1 MTVAGVFRVALDTPL
16 KRLFDYLPPDT
27 GPGGPTGQLFSAPI
41 EPGMRVRVPF
51 GRQKLVGI
59 VMEKADSS
67 DLPAERLKAV
77 LEVLDPRPVLD
88 VSALALLRWAADYYH
103 HPIGEV
109 LSTALPKALRIG
121 ASSEAREEQLAVT
134 AEGREAWA
142 GGEPRRAPRQREL
155 LGYLVAAT
163 AGGGGA
169 TAPAIGGSGQDA
181 AAGAEPATASGE
193 SLVVAGAHTLVSG
206 GAMADAGGAQEDAHG
221 KNEAADSRAH
231 GDAAGGQAD
240 EATDEATGAVA
251 GGAARAAGVSAH
263 ALDNALPNWRDTAKS
278 LLKRGW
284 IVSTEVVVDGAETG
298 FAVKTPGPELREE
311 QKAAVDAVGAALG
324 HFGAFVLHGVTGSGK
339 TEVYLRLV
347 ERVLQQGR
355 RALVLVPEIGLT
367 PQLVGR
373 FRDRFDTPMA
383 VLHSA
388 LTDSERL
395 AAWRQAFS
403 GHARIVLG
411 TRSAVF
417 APVPD
422 LGIIIVDEE
431 HDASFKQHE
440 GGFRYSAR
448 DLAVVRAQRAAVP
461 VLLGSATPAL
471 ESLQNVAG
479 GRYVRLCLPYR
490 AARAEP
496 PRMALVDLRANAGH
510 SGVSTPAIQAI
521 ERHLRD
527 DGQVLVFLNRR
538 GYAPTLLCT
547 ACGWIAP
554 CQECDARLTVHLS
567 AGRLRCHH
575 CGFDKELPSRC
586 PQCGFAVKPVG
597 QGTERIEEALASLF
611 PGVTLAR
618 LDRDVVR
625 KRGDMEEVMRRMS
638 SGEARILVG
647 TQMVTKGHDFPNV
660 TLVVVLNA
668 DQGLFSTDFRAP
680 ERLAQTIVQVAG
692 RAGRGTRPG
701 EVLIQTEFPGHPL
714 LLSLLSEGYDGFA
727 KAALVERE
735 QSSWPPFSRL
745 AAVRDSAKTAENA
758 LAFLTEAR
766 KLAGAPPRGLR
777 LLGPVPAA
785 MSKRAGRY
793 HAQLLIEGT
802 DRSSLHHFLESWL
815 PAVEQLQSARRV
827 RWALDVDP
835 IELF

>member
-1 MTVAGVFRVALDTPL
+1 MNPVDVFRVALDTPL
-16 KRLFDYLPPDT
+16 KRLFDYLPPAGST
-27 GPGGPTGQLFSAPI
+27 LSAPLV
-41 EPGMRVRVPF
+41 PGMRVRVPF

-59 VMEKADSS
+59 VMEAASS
-67 DLPAERLKAV
+67 TDIPEDRLKSI
-77 LEVLDPRPVLD
+77 LEVLDSRPVLD
-88 VSALALLRWAADYYH
+88 ASALALLRWASEYYH

-109 LSTALPKALRIG
+109 LSTALPKAMRLG
-121 ASSEAREEQLAVT
+121 ADAEAREELWTVT
-134 AEGREAWA
+134 TNGRTAHES
-142 GGEPRRAPRQREL
+142 GEPKRAPKQREL
-155 LGYLVAAT
+155 LAYLT
-163 AGGGGA
+163 AELSP
-169 TAPAIGGSGQDA
+169 TAPANDGVS
-181 AAGAEPATASGE
+181 ATV
-193 SLVVAGAHTLVSG
+193 L
-206 GAMADAGGAQEDAHG
+206 
-221 KNEAADSRAH
+221 
-231 GDAAGGQAD
+231 D
-240 EATDEATGAVA
+240 EALPKWRD
-251 GGAARAAGVSAH
+251 AARA
-263 ALDNALPNWRDTAKS
+263 
-278 LLKRGW
+278 LKQRGW
-284 IVSTEVVVDGAETG
+284 VSVADVVPANSPACLRPFSVRVA
-298 FAVKTPGPELREE
+298 GPELREE
-311 QKAAVDAVGAALG
+311 QRAAVEAVGGALDR
-324 HFGAFVLHGVTGSGK
+324 FGAFVLHGVTGSGK

-347 ERVLQQGR
+347 QRVLEKGQ

-373 FRDRFDTPMA
+373 FRDRFDTPMS

-388 LTDSERL
+388 LTDHERL
-395 AAWRQAFS
+395 VAWRDAFS
-403 GHARIVLG
+403 GYARVVLG

-431 HDASFKQHE
+431 HDSSFKQHE

-448 DLAVVRAQRAAVP
+448 DLAVVRAQRADVP
-461 VLLGSATPAL
+461 VLLGSATPSL
-471 ESLQNVAG
+471 ESLHNVDG
-479 GRYVRLCLPYR
+479 GRYTRLSLPHR
-490 AARAEP
+490 AASAEP
-496 PRMALVDLRANAGH
+496 PRMALVDLRANTVH

-575 CGFDKELPSRC
+575 CGFDSVLPSRC
-586 PQCGFAVKPVG
+586 PQCGFAAKPVG
-597 QGTERIEEALASLF
+597 QGTERIEESLTGLF
-611 PGVTLAR
+611 PGITLAR

-625 KRGDMEEVMRRMS
+625 RRGDMEEVVRRMS

-692 RAGRGTRPG
+692 RAGRGSKPG

-714 LLSLLSEGYDGFA
+714 LLSLLSEGYEGFA
-727 KAALVERE
+727 RAALTERS
-735 QSSWPPFSRL
+735 QASWPPFSRL
-745 AAVRDSAKTAENA
+745 AAVRDSAKTADGA
-758 LAFLTEAR
+758 LEFLTEAR
-766 KLAGAPPRGLR
+766 KLAGTPRRGLR

-785 MSKRAGRY
+785 MSRRAGRF
-793 HAQLLIEGT
+793 HAQLLIEGSG
-802 DRSSLHHFLESWL
+802 RSGLHQFLDSWL
-815 PAVEQLQSARRV
+815 PAVEQLPSARRV

>member
-1 MTVAGVFRVALDTPL
+1 MTPVCVFRVALDTPL
-16 KRLFDYLPPDT
+16 KRLFDYLPPESGLWT
-27 GPGGPTGQLFSAPI
+27 TPI

-59 VMEKADSS
+59 VMEAAASS
-67 DLPAERLKAV
+67 DVPAERLKRI

-88 VSALALLRWAADYYH
+88 ASALALLRWAAEYYH
-103 HPIGEV
+103 HPVGEV
-109 LSTALPKALRIG
+109 LSTALPKAMRMG
-121 ASSEAREEQLAVT
+121 AAAEAHQERWSVT
-134 AEGREAWA
+134 PDGREAWA
-142 GGEPRRAPRQREL
+142 RGEPRRAPRQREL
-155 LGYLVAAT
+155 LGYLVER
-163 AGGGGA
+163 GGGA
-169 TAPAIGGSGQDA
+169 PSAYEGASAAALDEALPKWRDA
-181 AAGAEPATASGE
+181 AR
-193 SLVVAGAHTLVSG
+193 SLA
-206 GAMADAGGAQEDAHG
+206 AHG
-221 KNEAADSRAH
+221 WVLSAKVPLVGGEAR
-231 GDAAGGQAD
+231 
-240 EATDEATGAVA
+240 
-251 GGAARAAGVSAH
+251 
-263 ALDNALPNWRDTAKS
+263 
-278 LLKRGW
+278 
-284 IVSTEVVVDGAETG
+284 
-298 FAVKTPGPELREE
+298 FAVKTPGPALRDE
-311 QKAAVDAVGAALG
+311 QRVAVDAVGAALG

-431 HDASFKQHE
+431 HDSSFKQHE

-448 DLAVVRAQRAAVP
+448 DLAVVRAQRADVP
-461 VLLGSATPAL
+461 ILLGSATPAL

-479 GRYVRLCLPYR
+479 GRYVRLSLPYR
-490 AARAEP
+490 AAKAEP
-496 PRMALVDLRANAGH
+496 PRMALVDLRSNAGH
-510 SGVSTPAIQAI
+510 AGVSTPAIQAI

-554 CQECDARLTVHLS
+554 CRECDARLTVHLS

-575 CGFDKELPSRC
+575 CGFDTELPSRC

-625 KRGDMEEVMRRMS
+625 RRGDMEEVMRRMS

-692 RAGRGTRPG
+692 RAGRGTKPG

-727 KAALVERE
+727 RTALTER
-735 QSSWPPFSRL
+735 QQASWPPFSRL
-745 AAVRDSAKTAENA
+745 AAVRDSAKTAESA
-758 LAFLTEAR
+758 LEFLTEAR

-793 HAQLLIEGT
+793 HAQLLIEGA
-802 DRSSLHHFLESWL
+802 DRAGLHHFLDSWL

>member
-1 MTVAGVFRVALDTPL
+1 MTPACVFRVALDTPL
-16 KRLFDYLPPDT
+16 KRLFDYLPPAST
-27 GPGGPTGQLFSAPI
+27 LFPAGDVAATAAPVEASI

-59 VMEKADSS
+59 VMEAAASS
-67 DLPAERLKAV
+67 ELPIERLKPI

-88 VSALALLRWAADYYH
+88 TSALELLRWAAEYYH

-109 LSTALPKALRIG
+109 LSTALPKAMRMG
-121 ASSEAREEQLAVT
+121 AASEAHEERWSVT
-134 AEGREAWA
+134 PDGREAW
-142 GGEPRRAPRQREL
+142 GKGEPRRAHKQREL
-155 LGYLVAAT
+155 LGFLV
-163 AGGGGA
+163 AGGGVSA
-169 TAPAIGGSGQDA
+169 TALDEALPKWREA
-181 AAGAEPATASGE
+181 ARSLAERGWVLSAEVP
-193 SLVVAGAHTLVSG
+193 LVS
-206 GAMADAGGAQEDAHG
+206 ADA
-221 KNEAADSRAH
+221 R
-231 GDAAGGQAD
+231 
-240 EATDEATGAVA
+240 
-251 GGAARAAGVSAH
+251 
-263 ALDNALPNWRDTAKS
+263 
-278 LLKRGW
+278 
-284 IVSTEVVVDGAETG
+284 
-298 FAVKTPGPELREE
+298 FAVRTTGPTLRDE
-311 QKAAVDAVGAALG
+311 QKAAVDAVGEALG

-417 APVPD
+417 APVRD

-448 DLAVVRAQRAAVP
+448 DLAVVRAQRANVP

-479 GRYVRLCLPYR
+479 GRYVRLSLPYR
-490 AARAEP
+490 AAKAEP
-496 PRMALVDLRANAGH
+496 PRMALVDLRSNAGH
-510 SGVSTPAIQAI
+510 AGVSTPAIQAI

-554 CQECDARLTVHLS
+554 CQECDARLTVHLH

-575 CGFDKELPSRC
+575 CGFDTELPSRC

-597 QGTERIEEALASLF
+597 QGTERIEEALSELF
-611 PGVTLAR
+611 PGVSLAR

-660 TLVVVLNA
+660 TLVIVLNA

-692 RAGRGTRPG
+692 RAGRGTKPG
-701 EVLIQTEFPGHPL
+701 EVLIQTDFPGHPL

-727 KAALVERE
+727 RTALTERE
-735 QSSWPPFSRL
+735 QASWPPFSRL
-745 AAVRDSAKTAENA
+745 AAVRDSAKTAAGA
-758 LAFLTEAR
+758 LEFLTEAR

-793 HAQLLIEGT
+793 HAQLLVEGA
-802 DRSSLHHFLESWL
+802 DRSSLHHFLDAWL

>member
-1 MTVAGVFRVALDTPL
+1 MTSAGVFRVALDTPL
-16 KRLFDYLPPDT
+16 KRLFDYLPPA
-27 GPGGPTGQLFSAPI
+27 APSESVPL

-51 GRQKLVGI
+51 GRQRLVGI
-59 VMEKADSS
+59 VMEKVATSE
-67 DLPAERLKAV
+67 LPADRLKPI
-77 LEVLDPRPVLD
+77 LEILDPKPVLD
-88 VSALALLRWAADYYH
+88 ASALALLRWAAEYYH

-109 LSTALPKALRIG
+109 LSTALPKAMREG
-121 ASSEAREEQLAVT
+121 AAATAYEERWVAT
-134 AEGREAWA
+134 DAGREAWA
-142 GGEPRRAPRQREL
+142 RGEPRRAPRQREM
-155 LGYLVAAT
+155 LGYLVAMGDRHASEH
-163 AGGGGA
+163 AGEVD
-169 TAPAIGGSGQDA
+169 APAA
-181 AAGAEPATASGE
+181 P
-193 SLVVAGAHTLVSG
+193 
-206 GAMADAGGAQEDAHG
+206 
-221 KNEAADSRAH
+221 
-231 GDAAGGQAD
+231 
-240 EATDEATGAVA
+240 
-251 GGAARAAGVSAH
+251 GVSAQT
-263 ALDNALPNWRDTAKS
+263 LDSALPKWRETAKS
-278 LLKRGW
+278 LAGRGW
-284 IVSTEVVVDGAETG
+284 VVSTRIPVSDGNTS
-298 FAVKTPGPELREE
+298 FAVKNPGPELREE
-311 QKAAVDAVGAALG
+311 QRAAVEAVGNALG

-347 ERVLQQGR
+347 QRVLEQGR

-373 FRDRFDTPMA
+373 FRNRFDTPMA

-388 LTDSERL
+388 LTDHERL
-395 AAWRQAFS
+395 VAWRQAFS
-403 GHARIVLG
+403 GDARIVLG

-448 DLAVVRAQRAAVP
+448 DLAVVRAQRADVP

-471 ESLQNVAG
+471 ESLHNVTG
-479 GRYVRLCLPYR
+479 GRYTRLSLPYR
-490 AARAEP
+490 AASAAP
-496 PRMALVDLRANAGH
+496 PRMALIDLRATAGH

-521 ERHLRD
+521 ERHLAEG
-527 DGQVLVFLNRR
+527 GQVLVFLNRR

-547 ACGWIAP
+547 ACGWVAP

-567 AGRLRCHH
+567 AGRMRCHH
-575 CGFDKELPSRC
+575 CGFDAKLPPKC
-586 PQCGFAVKPVG
+586 PVCGFAVKPVG
-597 QGTERIEEALASLF
+597 QGTERIEEALNALF
-611 PGVTLAR
+611 PGVPLAR
-618 LDRDVVR
+618 LDRDIVR

-638 SGEARILVG
+638 TGEARILVG

-692 RAGRGTRPG
+692 RAGRGSKPG
-701 EVLIQTEFPGHPL
+701 EVLIQTEFPQHPL

-727 KAALVERE
+727 RTALAERA
-735 QSSWPPFSRL
+735 QASWPPFSRL
-745 AAVRDSAKTAENA
+745 AAVRDSAKTAEHA
-758 LAFLTEAR
+758 LEFLTEAR
-766 KLAGAPPRGLR
+766 KLANGVPRGLR

-802 DRSSLHHFLESWL
+802 DRASLHHFLDAWL

>member
-1 MTVAGVFRVALDTPL
+1 MTPACVFRVALDTPL
-16 KRLFDYLPPDT
+16 KRLFDYLPPAST
-27 GPGGPTGQLFSAPI
+27 LFPAGDVAATAAPVEASI

-59 VMEKADSS
+59 VMEAAASS
-67 DLPAERLKAV
+67 ELPIERLKPI

-88 VSALALLRWAADYYH
+88 TSALELLRWAAEYYH

-109 LSTALPKALRIG
+109 LSTALPKAMRMG
-121 ASSEAREEQLAVT
+121 AASEAHEERWSVT
-134 AEGREAWA
+134 PDGREAW
-142 GGEPRRAPRQREL
+142 GKGEPRRAHKQREL
-155 LGYLVAAT
+155 LGFLV
-163 AGGGGA
+163 AGGGVSA
-169 TAPAIGGSGQDA
+169 TALDEALPKWREA
-181 AAGAEPATASGE
+181 ARSLAERGWVLSAEVP
-193 SLVVAGAHTLVSG
+193 LVS
-206 GAMADAGGAQEDAHG
+206 ADA
-221 KNEAADSRAH
+221 R
-231 GDAAGGQAD
+231 
-240 EATDEATGAVA
+240 
-251 GGAARAAGVSAH
+251 
-263 ALDNALPNWRDTAKS
+263 
-278 LLKRGW
+278 
-284 IVSTEVVVDGAETG
+284 
-298 FAVKTPGPELREE
+298 FAVRTTGPTLRDE
-311 QKAAVDAVGAALG
+311 QKAAVDAVGEALG

-417 APVPD
+417 APVRD

-448 DLAVVRAQRAAVP
+448 DLAVVRAQRADVP

-479 GRYVRLCLPYR
+479 GRYVRLSLPYR
-490 AARAEP
+490 AAKAEP
-496 PRMALVDLRANAGH
+496 PRMALVDLRSNAGH
-510 SGVSTPAIQAI
+510 AGVSTPAIQAI

-554 CQECDARLTVHLS
+554 CQECDARLTVHLH

-575 CGFDKELPSRC
+575 CGFDTELPSRC

-597 QGTERIEEALASLF
+597 QGTERIEEALTELF
-611 PGVTLAR
+611 PGVSLAR

-660 TLVVVLNA
+660 TLVIVLNA

-692 RAGRGTRPG
+692 RAGRGTKPG
-701 EVLIQTEFPGHPL
+701 EVLIQTDFPGHPL

-727 KAALVERE
+727 RTALTERE
-735 QSSWPPFSRL
+735 QASWPPFSRL
-745 AAVRDSAKTAENA
+745 AAVRDSAKTAAGA
-758 LAFLTEAR
+758 LEFLTEAR

-793 HAQLLIEGT
+793 HAQLLVEGA
-802 DRSSLHHFLESWL
+802 DRSSLHHFLDAWL